1 MTNWENFVTNAWVLR
16 NHYENDNV
24 PNSKLKIH
32 IISQIVEE
40 IFEEGSLPSH
50 LVIDDEFK
58 DVSALLDAS
67 TSVLKDLNLEMYKL
81 LISANCDVE
90 KSISTVLFEL
100 S

>member
-1 MTNWENFVTNAWVLR
+1 MTNFEDFVTNAWTLR

-24 PNSKLKIH
+24 PNSKLKVH
-32 IISQIVEE
+32 IISQIVKE

-50 LVIDDEFK
+50 LVIDDEFT
-58 DVSALLDAS
+58 DISALLDAS
-67 TSVLKDLNLEMYKL
+67 TSVLKDLHLEMYKL

-90 KSISTVLFEL
+90 KSVSTGLFEL